1 MQKLQDSV
9 FSIIKTT
16 NLSPAVFS
24 FLQPTEDFTDI
35 TPFGGIL
42 RDTKLG
48 WLALGPKFCV
58 VDLRSGLKVAART
71 FGAGVSNSRISVSN
85 VIELPTPLTENS
97 HQLVIS
103 LDYDNGMGM
112 ICVLHVNGSQLLHS
126 IHTDVVVTK
135 LAICDATP
143 DGPFAAFDNIV
154 AAGTKRGEIL
164 IFDLNRASLIKA
176 LKDIS
181 QGYEHLVLNE
191 ENAANIKFLPLKDLH
206 KLEEQRD
213 LALENKDH
221 LGFILNEDSTFDGQY
236 IFHNP
241 DGSVRMK
248 AKRDH
253 IRVTSL
259 QYIPEIASLA
269 VGFNFGAF
277 QLWNLLTLDLE
288 FTSQVNVECLPVTH
302 FGFQEPCDDP
312 KAFCYLW
319 VVFSVIDRF
328 EEEEFPLAVLYS
340 LSYQGKRI
348 LSESKYLYQDFSSA
362 TIRFQ
367 IELNGSE
374 QSNSLIGGRCISCH
388 TYSISSPLGEE
399 GEDSMLNISQLVWEC
414 WGEVGEGGE
423 VEHSAH
429 YGMMLFDLDQW
440 YKDQM
445 PATYP
450 LESSAFMSVLRP
462 AGGAGAGAGA
472 AALDARLVPASLAP
486 YSHATR
492 LEEHFYP
499 NSLQYN
505 CICLNTSEATVLG
518 TVGVQRQIIN
528 SIDEAGPT
536 ALLSPGRLH
545 LACVTAG
552 LTPLYVPYNHGYR
565 NITQEDQ
572 RRFLL
577 SVALEARLT
586 RFLKRCA
593 HDWATGTHTGLGCTL
608 SFLVEWCWKRALEL
622 KENAKELVAPL
633 FTSTI
638 LPDRNIMRCLEH
650 CVQQLTQLTGLLDAI
665 LTKCCNLV
673 VPDALSEM
681 EEKYKCIG
689 IVSLYLQVV
698 QWFLRVGLLPERAG
712 AFAALPYPAHQ
723 LYHIYNKRRVKLQR
737 VQEGGA
743 PGGAAGA
750 AQGSCGLLY
759 IDQLIEH
766 EFGGQTTHEMWLKGG
781 SECGGLYP
789 PPSLYSLLRLYL
801 LPDIAEEHKHS
812 LVLYLLLDYCT
823 VYDEIRYEAVIR
835 RLMQFPTMFG
845 LSNTAIKATQAFWHL
860 DHRDFDFALDQL
872 QCLTGN
878 TLSDWQHRV
887 VLSSL
892 LAQKKTQAAL
902 QYLHV
907 RKPAPIQSPVKK
919 DTISKVNDNVK
930 LEDWQCCCNLYLAR
944 GLVFEAIDVVRMCV
958 RNASTSD
965 EKVRVLNFFYKGCR
979 NTGQLSK
986 VLQVTLLPGEE
997 EVFIKYLKDCNDTQ
1011 TSDILIMYY
1020 LQQARYLEAEEY
1032 NNKLK
1037 EHRSRKELSIS
1048 AESLAE
1054 LVERCHTRDT
1064 LLSAACAAL
1073 PHIACRVATAA
1084 TANATNA
1091 TATATNATRLQDTHG
1106 IVPKPMSVYV
1116 QVTSPKNTFTYKST
1130 FIQDTIENASETWSN
1145 KTKTRKG
1152 VKRALEIEETPFICT
1167 PKLNRTKSLFMSGDN
1182 TGEITPAKRTK
1193 LEATSPKTPKTGT
1206 YKASA
1211 ELSQQMATLL
1221 DMPEAQSPYRYHERS
1236 ETGTPHSIL
1245 KSQRLEGMEREA
1257 AASPVDSRY
1266 LCDSGDDLI
1275 ETASNKTNY
1284 SDSKHLRFR
1293 MPSDSESS
1301 SSPPVAVAVRPQT
1314 DRHSDNGDDTESEIS
1329 MESPPKK
1336 LATEGK
1342 PQARKS
1348 YKDNVRARRSLSIS
1362 VNSSLSDDPNASIE
1376 SIADIPITLINPRYS
1391 HKGRQK
1397 SQSPKPDKCMDVDD
1411 FVCELRPMNET
1422 PRGRRSLREISGQST
1437 PLIIRSRSITPERQ
1451 DSPVSKT
1458 LQITRATRS
1467 RSRTPEMSPGSL
1479 ECIPEQPRRESASAP
1494 HPAKTTLSMP
1504 RPLRSRSRTPE
1515 LVEKTIKETT
1525 KLSAIT
1531 EAPVKC
1537 YESHTRS
1544 SRSRSYTPEG
1554 NKRSVAEPTLEP
1566 ITEAP
1571 ARPATT
1577 PTPTPSPTTP
1587 TTTRALRSR
1596 SRTPDVEKIPE
1607 QPISSPRS
1615 LRSRSR
1621 TPEVEKVPEEPVSS
1635 PRSLR
1640 SRSQTPDLEKL
1651 PEQPILSSPRSLR
1664 SRSKTP
1670 EKLLSPKKDT
1680 GSKGRKPLSRLVLE
1694 ANAFAKT
1701 KQISE
1706 ISEVQTKETNTEQT
1720 ESVIE
1725 CTPQKASNTKSLID
1739 VTFSPIVNKS
1749 ILQSSTESFSVTEK
1763 VIEINESTSSSD
1775 LKPLPAFTTLHEVYF
1790 EKSVLQTDESSIMQ
1804 SSLQEIQKSTEAS
1817 VPDIEM
1823 NVLPQFTPI
1832 DESDFNKSV
1841 LKSSDSSVAG
1851 NRNKQDDVPKAI
1863 EAFTTFN
1870 ETEFDNSVLK
1880 SHLSSIAHESNENEE
1895 GKYTNIS
1902 SLMTSD
1908 SDIEMVDDQK
1918 WKYKIDNQNKDSVI
1932 QKEKEKIVEIE
1943 REINEI
1949 EEDIAVGE
1957 NSSDEENAEDS
1968 SGGENVEQGDSSD
1981 EEIVEEENKEEST
1994 ESEEADDE
2002 VSVSDSSDEVICI
2015 DDDSDSNAADGIPQ
2029 NKQTSEE
2036 LPLTDQT
2043 ETQTE
2048 NIDVVENITNT
2059 GEVDAEIEKAIEN
2072 VITEAPIM
2080 EVFEGKTQES
2090 HTERMIEV
2098 EIDQDVEMKVSES
2111 AQEQSIDVLN
2121 QANISLLTDD
2131 NSDINLTYSDDSN
2144 HKVLDQLRE
2153 IAPVEIENNEI
2164 IPSNIHDIVDACQPV
2179 NIEPTPIEEVTI
2191 QECKEIEMTA
2201 TAPIQ
2206 EPKDIFAENNV
2217 KETAPV
2223 FEETRDIFV
2232 QNTVRDS
2239 PDVLETESFNKN
2251 IVETTPMEVIT
2262 ATEDV
2267 AETVKTDVTEMS
2279 ETKNSEIKEMPETKV
2294 SEIEEMPE
2302 TEVNEIVGMPETKVS
2317 EIEEMPE
2324 TEVNEIVGMPET
2336 KVSEMEEMP
2345 ETKVSEIEEMPET
2358 KVSEIEEMPEAKVSE
2373 IKEMPET
2380 MLDNIEEIPET
2391 KVSVTVEMPE
2401 IKERSETNGGDRK
2414 DILSSEVPSAMD
2426 TVPSAENIEVTSMKD
2441 EITTKDSSESME
2453 TDQNE
2458 EVKETKAPAI
2468 RKRTQSTT
2476 SNKSNQEIDKETS
2489 ENTTLEVTTPS
2500 KRVSKSPMPKSRV
2513 MPKRRTSKDV
2523 DEMDESVT
2531 PDETLTPRRRS
2542 TRSRS
2547 KNIDDN
2553 SSVASESS
2561 VKSSKSKIEDT
2572 DKKPVARK
2580 GRKSILNT
2588 KTELCVIPEVEDNS
2602 QKIEESSE
2610 DILNEILATERL
2622 TRHQKAMLESKLR
2635 PSTPRSRR
2643 ASVASVASKSETSV
2657 DEDVADTHMDRVQL
2671 LDKETFDGRADDEE
2685 FPRASP
2691 ALSDTRPRPRTARSA
2706 SETEAQAKAKKV
2718 SRRTSV
2724 DITLDAS
2731 PVRGRRASFNR
2742 ACEALHT
2749 PKGRRPSVDTK
2760 KSETEGASPESA
2772 EATPRRRARRTSQ
2785 LSDTP
2790 TSELG
2795 KRSRRTA
2802 ADKTKESTE

>member
-9 FSIIKTT
+9 FSIIKTI

-24 FLQPTEDFTDI
+24 FLQPTEEFTDV
-35 TPFGGIL
+35 TPLGGIL
-42 RDTKLG
+42 KDTKLG

-71 FGAGVSNSRISVSN
+71 FGNGVSNSRITVSN
-85 VIELPTPLTENS
+85 VVELPTPLTENS

-103 LDYDNGMGM
+103 LDYDNISGM
-112 ICVLHVNGSQLLHS
+112 ICILHVNGSQLLHC
-126 IHTDVVVTK
+126 IHSDVVITK
-135 LAICDATP
+135 LAVCDGTP
-143 DGPFAAFDNIV
+143 DGPFAGFDNII

-191 ENAANIKFLPLKDLH
+191 ENAANIKFLPLKELH
-206 KLEEQRD
+206 KIEEQRE
-213 LALENKDH
+213 LALENDDH
-221 LGFILNEDSTFDGQY
+221 LGFILNDDSSFDGQY
-236 IFHNP
+236 IFRNP
-241 DGSVRMK
+241 DGTVRMK

-259 QYIPEIASLA
+259 QYIPEIGSLA

-277 QLWNLLTLDLE
+277 QIWNLLTLDLE

-328 EEEEFPLAVLYS
+328 EEEEFPLAVMYS

-348 LSESKYLYQDFSSA
+348 LSESKCLYQDFSSA

-374 QSNSLIGGRCISCH
+374 ESNSLIGGRCISCH
-388 TYSISSPLGEE
+388 TYTISSPLGEE
-399 GEDSMLNISQLVWEC
+399 GEDSMLNICQLVWEC
-414 WGEVGEGGE
+414 WGEQEAE
-423 VEHSAH
+423 TSQ

-445 PATYP
+445 PATYQ
-450 LESSAFMSVLRP
+450 LESNGFMSVLRP
-462 AGGAGAGAGA
+462 AVVGEGCGP
-472 AALDARLVPASLAP
+472 ALDARLVLTSVAP

-505 CICLNTSEATVLG
+505 CICLNTSEATILG

-536 ALLSPGRLH
+536 ALLSPGRLYH
-545 LACVTAG
+545 ACVTAG
-552 LTPLYVPYNHGYR
+552 LTPLYVPYSHGYGR
-565 NITQEDQ
+565 NVTQEEQ

-650 CVQQLTQLTGLLDAI
+650 CVQQLAQLTGLLDAI

-681 EEKYKCIG
+681 EEKYKGIG
-689 IVSLYLQVV
+689 IVSLYFQVV
-698 QWFLRVGLLPERAG
+698 QWFLRVGLLPERHDAYE
-712 AFAALPYPAHQ
+712 ALPYPAHQ
-723 LYHIYNKRRVKLQR
+723 LYNIYKKRRLKLHR
-737 VQEGGA
+737 LQENA
-743 PGGAAGA
+743 PQEAEAGHR
-750 AQGSCGLLY
+750 SCSLLY

-766 EFGGQTTHEMWLKGG
+766 EFGGQRTHDMWMKGG
-781 SECGGLYP
+781 SDCRGLYP

-801 LPDIAEEHKHS
+801 LPDVAEEHKHS

-907 RKPAPIQSPVKK
+907 RKPAPIQSPIRK
-919 DTISKVNDNVK
+919 DGISKVNDHDK
-930 LEDWQCCCNLYLAR
+930 LDDWQSCCNLYLAR
-944 GLVFEAIDVVRMCV
+944 GLVFEAIDVIRMCV
-958 RNASTSD
+958 RNAATSED
-965 EKVRVLNFFYKGCR
+965 KVRVLNFFYKGCR

-1037 EHRSRKELSIS
+1037 DQRSRKELSTS

-1054 LVERCHTRDT
+1054 LVERCNTRDT

-1073 PHIACRVATAA
+1073 PAIACRVAT
-1084 TANATNA
+1084 
-1091 TATATNATRLQDTHG
+1091 TATRHLEPHV
-1106 IVPKPMSVYV
+1106 ISPKPMSVYV

-1130 FIQDTIENASETWSN
+1130 FIQDTIENASETWTN
-1145 KTKTRKG
+1145 KPKSRKG
-1152 VKRALEIEETPFICT
+1152 LKRALEIEETPFICT
-1167 PKLNRTKSLFMSGDN
+1167 PKLNRTKSLFLSGQSL
-1182 TGEITPAKRTK
+1182 GEMTPAKRTK
-1193 LEATSPKTPKTGT
+1193 LEATSPKTPKPGT
-1206 YKASA
+1206 YKASE
-1211 ELSQQMATLL
+1211 ELSEQMATLL

-1236 ETGTPHSIL
+1236 EAGTPHSIL
-1245 KSQRLEGMEREA
+1245 KTQRLEGMEREA
-1257 AASPVDSRY
+1257 PASPVDSRY
-1266 LCDSGDDLI
+1266 LCDSGDDLL

-1284 SDSKHLRFR
+1284 SDSKQLRFR
-1293 MPSDSESS
+1293 MPSASESG
-1301 SSPPVAVAVRPQT
+1301 SSPSTPVPVAVRSQT
-1314 DRHSDNGDDTESEIS
+1314 DKQSENGDDTESEMS

-1397 SQSPKPDKCMDVDD
+1397 SQSPKDDKRMEVDD

-1422 PRGRRSLREISGQST
+1422 PRGRRSIREISGQST
-1437 PLIIRSRSITPERQ
+1437 PLINRSRSITPERQ
-1451 DSPVSKT
+1451 DSPVLKT
-1458 LQITRATRS
+1458 LQTNRATRS

-1479 ECIPEQPRRESASAP
+1479 EPIPEQPRQESDSDP
-1494 HPAKTTLSMP
+1494 HPAKTTLSIP
-1504 RPLRSRSRTPE
+1504 RRLRSRSRTPE
-1515 LVEKTIKETT
+1515 LVESRVVESP

-1531 EAPVKC
+1531 ESPVKS
-1537 YESHTRS
+1537 YESPAPSPTTRT
-1544 SRSRSYTPEG
+1544 SRSRSYTPEP
-1554 NKRSVAEPTLEP
+1554 NKRSVVEAPKLEP
-1566 ITEAP
+1566 ITEASGKSP
-1571 ARPATT
+1571 YTD
-1577 PTPTPSPTTP
+1577 SPTSSP
-1587 TTTRALRSR
+1587 TRRSVRSR

-1607 QPISSPRS
+1607 Q
-1615 LRSRSR
+1615 
-1621 TPEVEKVPEEPVSS
+1621 VSS

-1640 SRSQTPDLEKL
+1640 SRSHTPELEKLPEQPVGSPRSLRSRSRTPDLEKL

-1680 GSKGRKPLSRLVLE
+1680 TSKGRKPLSRLVLE

-1701 KQISE
+1701 KQIGESE
-1706 ISEVQTKETNTEQT
+1706 AQTKESTSEQS
-1720 ESVIE
+1720 ESIIE
-1725 CTPQKASNTKSLID
+1725 CTPLKASNTKSLID

-1749 ILQSSTESFSVTEK
+1749 ILQSSTESFSLTEK
-1763 VIEINESTSSSD
+1763 VIEVNESSSSTD

-1790 EKSVLQTDESSIMQ
+1790 EKSVLQTDESSIIQ
-1804 SSLQEIQKSTEAS
+1804 SSLQEEIQKSTEGN
-1817 VPDIEM
+1817 VPDVEM
-1823 NVLPQFTPI
+1823 NALPQFTPI
-1832 DESDFNKSV
+1832 NESDFNKSV
-1841 LKSSDSSVAG
+1841 LKSGDSSVAG
-1851 NRNKQDDVPKAI
+1851 NGNKPDDAPKAI
-1863 EAFTTFN
+1863 AFTTFN

-1880 SHLSSIAHESNENEE
+1880 SHLSSEMSHESNANEE
-1895 GKYTNIS
+1895 GKSYRDLS

-1908 SDIEMVDDQK
+1908 SDIEMVDDEK
-1918 WKYKIDNQNKDSVI
+1918 WKYKIDNENKDNVI

-1949 EEDIAVGE
+1949 EEDIAEG
-1957 NSSDEENAEDS
+1957 EDS
-1968 SGGENVEQGDSSD
+1968 SEEENGEDSSSEENNEQEDSSD
-1981 EEIVEEENKEEST
+1981 EEIVEDENKEIST
-1994 ESEEADDE
+1994 ESVEADNE

-2015 DDDSDSNAADGIPQ
+2015 DDDSDSNPAQVNLQSDKTSKEIPQ
-2029 NKQTSEE
+2029 
-2036 LPLTDQT
+2036 TDQT
-2043 ETQTE
+2043 ETHTDK
-2048 NIDVVENITNT
+2048 IDVVENKTNT
-2059 GEVDAEIEKAIEN
+2059 DIVSVETEKAIEN
-2072 VITEAPIM
+2072 DKPKTEVCEEIP
-2080 EVFEGKTQES
+2080 QES
-2090 HTERMIEV
+2090 HTEIVEV
-2098 EIDQDVEMKVSES
+2098 KMDQDIEMKEPENV
-2111 AQEQSIDVLN
+2111 QESIDVLN

-2131 NSDINLTYSDDSN
+2131 NSDVNLTYSDDSN
-2144 HKVLDQLRE
+2144 HKEIVPAQPTVELE
-2153 IAPVEIENNEI
+2153 VMVEKIAPTETDKNEI
-2164 IPSNIHDIVDACQPV
+2164 VTSNIQDVDVVDFCQQ
-2179 NIEPTPIEEVTI
+2179 IATEPDPIEEVII
-2191 QECKEIEMTA
+2191 QENNEENEIKTVSPAIEE
-2201 TAPIQ
+2201 Q
-2206 EPKDIFAENNV
+2206 KDIFAENTVNTEAIV
-2217 KETAPV
+2217 NETKDILP
-2223 FEETRDIFV
+2223 ENSLENIPTILKTETENI
-2232 QNTVRDS
+2232 NTV
-2239 PDVLETESFNKN
+2239 EN
-2251 IVETTPMEVIT
+2251 MEVIT
-2262 ATEDV
+2262 ATENIT
-2267 AETVKTDVTEMS
+2267 EKPETEMS
-2279 ETKNSEIKEMPETKV
+2279 ETKEILEKVEDAKDMLISEAPSKMDVP
-2294 SEIEEMPE
+2294 
-2302 TEVNEIVGMPETKVS
+2302 TEG
-2317 EIEEMPE
+2317 
-2324 TEVNEIVGMPET
+2324 
-2336 KVSEMEEMP
+2336 
-2345 ETKVSEIEEMPET
+2345 
-2358 KVSEIEEMPEAKVSE
+2358 
-2373 IKEMPET
+2373 
-2380 MLDNIEEIPET
+2380 NIDKT
-2391 KVSVTVEMPE
+2391 NVE
-2401 IKERSETNGGDRK
+2401 
-2414 DILSSEVPSAMD
+2414 
-2426 TVPSAENIEVTSMKD
+2426 D
-2441 EITTKDSSESME
+2441 EISTKDSAVAME
-2453 TDQNE
+2453 TVKSE
-2458 EVKETKAPAI
+2458 EEIKETKAPAT
-2468 RKRTQSTT
+2468 RKRTQSTS
-2476 SNKSNQEIDKETS
+2476 SNKSNQEIEQEIP
-2489 ENTTLEVTTPS
+2489 ENVTLEATTPS

-2513 MPKRRTSKDV
+2513 MPKRRSSKDTA
-2523 DEMDESVT
+2523 DNEMDESIT

-2547 KNIDDN
+2547 KNLDDS

-2561 VKSSKSKIEDT
+2561 VKSSKSKTEEPI
-2572 DKKPVARK
+2572 DKKPAARK

-2588 KTELCVIPEVEDNS
+2588 KTELSVIPEIEDS
-2602 QKIEESSE
+2602 QKIEESNE
-2610 DILNEILATERL
+2610 DVLNEILTTERL
-2622 TRHQKAMLESKLR
+2622 TRNQKAMLESKLR

-2643 ASVASVASKSETSV
+2643 VSAASKPEASIEDNTS
-2657 DEDVADTHMDRVQL
+2657 DTHTMDRVQL

-2691 ALSDTRPRPRTARSA
+2691 TLSDTIRPRPRTARSA
-2706 SETEAQAKAKKV
+2706 SETETLAKAKKII
-2718 SRRTSV
+2718 RRTSV
-2724 DITLDAS
+2724 DVTLDAS

-2760 KSETEGASPESA
+2760 KSETDGISPESGA
-2772 EATPRRRARRTSQ
+2772 EATPRRRARRSTTPQHSEA
-2785 LSDTP
+2785 TP

-2802 ADKTKESTE
+2802 ADKTKESAD

>member
-9 FSIIKTT
+9 FSIIKTI

-24 FLQPTEDFTDI
+24 FLQPTEDSTDI
-35 TPFGGIL
+35 TPLGGIL
-42 RDTKLG
+42 KDTKLG

-58 VDLRSGLKVAART
+58 VDLKSGLKVAART
-71 FGAGVSNSRISVSN
+71 FGTGVSNSRITVSN
-85 VIELPTPLTENS
+85 VVELPTPLTENS

-103 LDYDNGMGM
+103 LDYDNITGM
-112 ICVLHVNGSQLLHS
+112 ICILHVNGSQLLHC
-126 IHTDVVVTK
+126 IHTDVVLTK
-135 LAICDATP
+135 LAVCDGTP

-191 ENAANIKFLPLKDLH
+191 ENAANIKFLPLKELH
-206 KLEEQRD
+206 KIDEQRE
-213 LALENKDH
+213 LALENEDH
-221 LGFILNEDSTFDGQY
+221 LGFILNEDSSFDGQY
-236 IFHNP
+236 IFRNP
-241 DGSVRMK
+241 DGTVRMK

-259 QYIPEIASLA
+259 QYIPEIGSLA

-277 QLWNLLTLDLE
+277 QIWNLLTLDLE

-328 EEEEFPLAVLYS
+328 EEEEFPLAVMYS

-348 LSESKYLYQDFSSA
+348 LTESKCLYQDFSSA

-374 QSNSLIGGRCISCH
+374 ESNSLIGGRCISCH
-388 TYSISSPLGEE
+388 TYTISSPLGEE
-399 GEDSMLNISQLVWEC
+399 GEDSMLNICQLVWEC
-414 WGEVGEGGE
+414 WGEEGAE
-423 VEHSAH
+423 TTQ

-445 PATYP
+445 PATYQ
-450 LESSAFMSVLRP
+450 LESNAFMSVLRP
-462 AGGAGAGAGA
+462 AAVGEGCGP
-472 AALDARLVPASLAP
+472 ALDARLVVTSVAP

-505 CICLNTSEATVLG
+505 CICLNTSEATILG

-536 ALLSPGRLH
+536 VLLSPGRLYH
-545 LACVTAG
+545 ACVTAG
-552 LTPLYVPYNHGYR
+552 LTPLYVPYSHGYGR
-565 NITQEDQ
+565 NVTQEEQ

-681 EEKYKCIG
+681 EEKYKGIG
-689 IVSLYLQVV
+689 IVSLYFQVV
-698 QWFLRVGLLPERAG
+698 QWFLRVGLLPERHDG
-712 AFAALPYPAHQ
+712 YEALPYPAHQ
-723 LYHIYNKRRVKLQR
+723 LYNIYKKRRLKLHR
-737 VQEGGA
+737 LQENA
-743 PGGAAGA
+743 PQEAEAGHR
-750 AQGSCGLLY
+750 SCSLLY
-759 IDQLIEH
+759 IDQLIEN
-766 EFGGQTTHEMWLKGG
+766 EFGGHRTHEMWMKGG
-781 SECGGLYP
+781 SECEGVYP

-801 LPDIAEEHKHS
+801 LPDVAEEHKHS

-907 RKPAPIQSPVKK
+907 RKPAPIQSPIRK
-919 DTISKVNDNVK
+919 DGISKVNDHDK
-930 LEDWQCCCNLYLAR
+930 LDDWQSCCNLYLAR
-944 GLVFEAIDVVRMCV
+944 GLVFEAIDVIRMCV
-958 RNASTSD
+958 RNAATSE

-1037 EHRSRKELSIS
+1037 DQRSRKELSTS

-1054 LVERCHTRDT
+1054 LVERCNTRDT

-1073 PHIACRVATAA
+1073 PAIACRVAT
-1084 TANATNA
+1084 
-1091 TATATNATRLQDTHG
+1091 TATTATTATRHLEPHVT
-1106 IVPKPMSVYV
+1106 PKPMSVYV

-1130 FIQDTIENASETWSN
+1130 FIQDTIENASETWTSRP
-1145 KTKTRKG
+1145 KSRKG
-1152 VKRALEIEETPFICT
+1152 LKRVLEIEETPFICT
-1167 PKLNRTKSLFMSGDN
+1167 PKLNRTKSLFLSGQSLGDV
-1182 TGEITPAKRTK
+1182 TPAKRTK
-1193 LEATSPKTPKTGT
+1193 LEATSPKTPKPGT

-1211 ELSQQMATLL
+1211 ELSEQMATLL

-1236 ETGTPHSIL
+1236 EAGTPHSIL
-1245 KSQRLEGMEREA
+1245 KTQRLEGLEREVP
-1257 AASPVDSRY
+1257 ASPVDSRY
-1266 LCDSGDDLI
+1266 LCDSGDELL

-1284 SDSKHLRFR
+1284 SDSKHLRFH
-1293 MPSDSESS
+1293 MPSASESGS
-1301 SSPPVAVAVRPQT
+1301 SPSPPVPVPVRPQT
-1314 DRHSDNGDDTESEIS
+1314 DKQSENGDDTESEIS

-1391 HKGRQK
+1391 NKGRQK
-1397 SQSPKPDKCMDVDD
+1397 SQSPKQDKCMEVDD

-1422 PRGRRSLREISGQST
+1422 PRGRRSREISGQST
-1437 PLIIRSRSITPERQ
+1437 PLIHRSRSVTPERL
-1451 DSPVSKT
+1451 DSPVLKT
-1458 LQITRATRS
+1458 LQTNRSTRS

-1479 ECIPEQPRRESASAP
+1479 EPIPEQPRQERDSDP
-1494 HPAKTTLSMP
+1494 HPAKTTLSIP
-1504 RPLRSRSRTPE
+1504 RRLRSRSRTPE
-1515 LVEKTIKETT
+1515 LLESRVVESP
-1525 KLSAIT
+1525 KLTAIS
-1531 EAPVKC
+1531 ESPAKS
-1537 YESHTRS
+1537 YESPASSPTKRT
-1544 SRSRSYTPEG
+1544 SRSRSHTPEP
-1554 NKRSVAEPTLEP
+1554 NKRSVVEALKLEP
-1566 ITEAP
+1566 ITETSGKSP
-1571 ARPATT
+1571 YND
-1577 PTPTPSPTTP
+1577 SPTSSP
-1587 TTTRALRSR
+1587 TRRGLRSR
-1596 SRTPDVEKIPE
+1596 SRTPDIERIPE
-1607 QPISSPRS
+1607 QISSPRS

-1621 TPEVEKVPEEPVSS
+1621 TPEVEKLPEQTDS

-1640 SRSQTPDLEKL
+1640 SRSRTPDVEKL

-1670 EKLLSPKKDT
+1670 EKLLSPKKDIA
-1680 GSKGRKPLSRLVLE
+1680 SKGRKPLSRLVLE

-1701 KQISE
+1701 KQMGES
-1706 ISEVQTKETNTEQT
+1706 SDVQTKESTTEQS
-1720 ESVIE
+1720 ESIIE
-1725 CTPQKASNTKSLID
+1725 CTPLKASNTKSLID

-1749 ILQSSTESFSVTEK
+1749 ILQSSTESFSITEK
-1763 VIEINESTSSSD
+1763 VIQINESSSSTD

-1790 EKSVLQTDESSIMQ
+1790 EKSVLQTDESSIIQ
-1804 SSLQEIQKSTEAS
+1804 SSLQEDSQKSTEAS
-1817 VPDIEM
+1817 VPDVEM
-1823 NVLPQFTPI
+1823 NALPQFTPI
-1832 DESDFNKSV
+1832 NESDFNKSV
-1841 LKSSDSSVAG
+1841 LKSGDSSVAG
-1851 NRNKQDDVPKAI
+1851 NENKPTDVPKAI
-1863 EAFTTFN
+1863 AFTTFN
-1870 ETEFDNSVLK
+1870 EAEFDNSVLK
-1880 SHLSSIAHESNENEE
+1880 SHLSSVEISHESNANEE
-1895 GKYTNIS
+1895 GKSYRDIS

-1918 WKYKIDNQNKDSVI
+1918 WKYKIDNENKDSVI

-1949 EEDIAVGE
+1949 EEDIAEGD

-1968 SGGENVEQGDSSD
+1968 SGEDNVENEDSSD
-1981 EEIVEEENKEEST
+1981 EEIIEGENKEESS

-2002 VSVSDSSDEVICI
+2002 VSVSDSSDEVICL
-2015 DDDSDSNAADGIPQ
+2015 DDDSDSNLTDVNQQAD
-2029 NKQTSEE
+2029 KQTSEVI
-2036 LPLTDQT
+2036 PQTNQT

-2048 NIDVVENITNT
+2048 KIDVVENKTNT
-2059 GEVDAEIEKAIEN
+2059 DVVSVETEKATDEPKIE
-2072 VITEAPIM
+2072 VCEEKP
-2080 EVFEGKTQES
+2080 QEI
-2090 HTERMIEV
+2090 HTERIIEV
-2098 EIDQDVEMKVSES
+2098 KIDQDIVMKDPENV
-2111 AQEQSIDVLN
+2111 QEQSIDVLN
-2121 QANISLLTDD
+2121 QANFSLLTDD
-2131 NSDINLTYSDDSN
+2131 NSDVNLTYSDDSN
-2144 HKVLDQLRE
+2144 HKEIVPAQPIVE
-2153 IAPVEIENNEI
+2153 VEVMVEKIAPTETEKNEI
-2164 IPSNIHDIVDACQPV
+2164 VTSNIQDMDVVDFCQP
-2179 NIEPTPIEEVTI
+2179 IATEPALIEEVIT
-2191 QECKEIEMTA
+2191 QESNEESEIKAESA
-2201 TAPIQ
+2201 AIK
-2206 EPKDIFAENNV
+2206 EPKDIFAENTL
-2217 KETAPV
+2217 E
-2223 FEETRDIFV
+2223 
-2232 QNTVRDS
+2232 NT
-2239 PDVLETESFNKN
+2239 PAILETESVHKDT
-2251 IVETTPMEVIT
+2251 VENMEVIT
-2262 ATEDV
+2262 TPENITEN
-2267 AETVKTDVTEMS
+2267 VKTDITEI
-2279 ETKNSEIKEMPETKV
+2279 SEIKV
-2294 SEIEEMPE
+2294 SDAKEI
-2302 TEVNEIVGMPETKVS
+2302 
-2317 EIEEMPE
+2317 
-2324 TEVNEIVGMPET
+2324 
-2336 KVSEMEEMP
+2336 
-2345 ETKVSEIEEMPET
+2345 
-2358 KVSEIEEMPEAKVSE
+2358 
-2373 IKEMPET
+2373 
-2380 MLDNIEEIPET
+2380 LQ
-2391 KVSVTVEMPE
+2391 
-2401 IKERSETNGGDRK
+2401 
-2414 DILSSEVPSAMD
+2414 SSEAPSKME
-2426 TVPSAENIEVTSMKD
+2426 TVSSEDNTEDKTNMGDQIS
-2441 EITTKDSSESME
+2441 TKDSSVAME
-2453 TDQNE
+2453 TDKSE
-2458 EVKETKAPAI
+2458 EEIKKTKAPAT
-2468 RKRTQSTT
+2468 RKRTQSTS
-2476 SNKSNQEIDKETS
+2476 SNKSNQEIEQEIP
-2489 ENTTLEVTTPS
+2489 ENVTLEATTPS

-2513 MPKRRTSKDV
+2513 MPKRRSSKDIA
-2523 DEMDESVT
+2523 DDIDESVT
-2531 PDETLTPRRRS
+2531 DETLTPRRRS

-2547 KNIDDN
+2547 KNLDDN

-2561 VKSSKSKIEDT
+2561 VKSSSSKIEEPT

-2588 KTELCVIPEVEDNS
+2588 KTELSVIPEVEDNS
-2602 QKIEESSE
+2602 QKIEESNQ
-2610 DILNEILATERL
+2610 DILSEILTTERL
-2622 TRHQKAMLESKLR
+2622 TRNQKAMLESKLR

-2643 ASVASVASKSETSV
+2643 ASAASKSEASI
-2657 DEDVADTHMDRVQL
+2657 DEDNTPDIHTIDRVQL

-2691 ALSDTRPRPRTARSA
+2691 TLSDTIKPRPRTARSA
-2706 SETEAQAKAKKV
+2706 SETETQAKAKKIT
-2718 SRRTSV
+2718 RRTSV
-2724 DITLDAS
+2724 DVTLDAS

-2760 KSETEGASPESA
+2760 KSETEGISPEHA
-2772 EATPRRRARRTSQ
+2772 ETTPRRRARRSSQ
-2785 LSDTP
+2785 HSEATP

-2802 ADKTKESTE
+2802 ADKSKESAD